1 MITRTLSCAVL
12 SVSFILSA
20 VPVSFADSIR
30 VCSRYKANTCVVGK
44 TRTTSKGD
52 MVRMP
57 GGTWLDCRGD
67 CYDRLRFATVDFW
80 KNVKLTQ

>member
-1 MITRTLSCAVL
+1 MITRTLACTVL

-20 VPVSFADSIR
+20 TPASFADTLT
-30 VCSRYKANTCVVGK
+30 VCSRYTLNKCVVGK
-44 TRTTSKGD
+44 TRKTSKGE

-67 CYDRLRFATVDFW
+67 CYDRLRLATVDFW
-80 KNVKLTQ
+80 KNVKLNQ

>member
-1 MITRTLSCAVL
+1 
-12 SVSFILSA
+12 
-20 VPVSFADSIR
+20 
-30 VCSRYKANTCVVGK
+30 VGK